1 MKCEMAWAGFCC
13 GLIVCNKYRRLFISH
28 HDSKDVAFINKERNF
43 VQWSLIVS
51 NMLILQKKK
60 NKQSTFENSPCY

>member
-43 VQWSLIVS
+43 VQW
-51 NMLILQKKK
+51 
-60 NKQSTFENSPCY
+60 